1 MLGVTSYLICSGQTL
16 EDVSSFEWLSV
27 ELEVPKSRTI
37 MKAFLEELF
46 GVLVKKVGIEWMQE
60 IVSR

>member
-1 MLGVTSYLICSGQTL
+1 M

-27 ELEVPKSRTI
+27 GLEVPKSRTI
-37 MKAFLEELF
+37 MKVFLEERF